1 MGLVHGTFPSAGL
14 VYPKSDEKM
23 PFMTLAEI
31 ERRIKAGGDPN
42 EFWEAL
48 YLDRK
53 QIDEFL
59 KHAKAKKPSRLGIP
73 DARVCGVHRRRRSEI
88 LRVKPEDV
96 DLEGQVITIKEKK
109 RQRGTRTTRR
119 VPIAKKLAAALRPL
133 MKEDRVYLFGDGQ
146 EPLTI
151 DQAHR
156 IFKRIKSGSKWANV
170 RGWHT
175 LRHSLCSIAAS
186 SGTDQRLI
194 DSWLGHSTE
203 QQRKRYRHLFPQ
215 VQQAAISQLFG

>member
-1 MGLVHGTFPSAGL
+1 MHGTFPWRTHLIQRPIEAPVHDLGG
-14 VYPKSDEKM
+14 
-23 PFMTLAEI
+23 I
-31 ERRIKAGGDPN
+31 ERQIKAGGNPD
-42 EFWEAL
+42 ELWEAL
-48 YLDRK
+48 YLDSK
-53 QIDEFL
+53 QIEEFL
-59 KHAKAKKPSRLGIP
+59 KHAKAKKNFPAGHTY
-73 DARVCGVHRRRRSEI
+73 ARVAAYTGPDGVRYF
-88 LRVKPEDV
+88 RVKPEDV
-96 DLEGQVITIKEKK
+96 DIEGQVVTIKEKK

-133 MKEDRVYLFGDGQ
+133 PSEIAITYLGDGQ
-146 EPLTI
+146 EPLSI

-156 IFKRIKSGSKWANV
+156 IFKRITRSSKWANI

-194 DSWLGHSTE
+194 DSWLSHSTE

-215 VQQAAISQLFG
+215 TQQTAMSKLFA